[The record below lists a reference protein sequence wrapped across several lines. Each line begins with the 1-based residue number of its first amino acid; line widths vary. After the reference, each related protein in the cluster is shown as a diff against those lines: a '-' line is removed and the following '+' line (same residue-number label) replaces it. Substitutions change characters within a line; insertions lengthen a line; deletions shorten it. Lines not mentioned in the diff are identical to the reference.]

1 MIIYNIF
8 FKFYRFGKPRR
19 EPELNNTLSSE
30 EDNSAE
36 REREIARKNAL
47 NEQIRIQEQYE
58 RLKHRQ
64 QVEMVCMALKYL
76 FASSVYYYFSDNI
89 DNN

>member
-1 MIIYNIF
+1 MIIYNISC
-8 FKFYRFGKPRR
+8 KFNRFGKPRR
-19 EPELNNTLSSE
+19 EPELNSTLSSE

-76 FASSVYYYFSDNI
+76 FVIMCTVISITILAI
-89 DNN
+89 